1 MPQLILCVED
11 ELYFRFF
18 FIKSVFTGLQ
28 KVMLL
33 TFSEVHDG
41 GDFAACGPWTI
52 ATKIY
57 PFYMVRVAAKR
68 ANPLAFI

>member
-1 MPQLILCVED
+1 
-11 ELYFRFF
+11 
-18 FIKSVFTGLQ
+18 
-28 KVMLL
+28 MLL

-68 ANPLAFI
+68 ANPLAFIQLFVRPVVLYNAST